1 MTIWLSNIIY
11 NMQIR
16 ENQDN
21 PREIDHNSL
30 VEKKLNALKQQ
41 QEKALRAKLRME
53 KQPVLDEEGNPV
65 FDEEGNQVFSF
76 DESGLEN
83 FGGEENVPAD
93 FVSEEQLKQ
102 MEEEAKEKA
111 DDIINNARSE
121 AERILEESKSE
132 AEAAFSNAQENG
144 RNEGYQAGLIQA
156 QNEINVKRTL
166 MEEELHAELKKINEE
181 RNTMERDI
189 LNVVVDV
196 VENVFKCQFSGKSD
210 IMLNLIN
217 EALSHT
223 DGSKD
228 ILIRVGTENYDAV
241 LEKINELKESIQ
253 DGISLSVTQDSL
265 MDQDK
270 CMIETDD
277 GVIDCSLD
285 TELDNLIRDIRSI
298 AS

>member
-1 MTIWLSNIIY
+1 
-11 NMQIR
+11 MQI
-16 ENQDN
+16 
-21 PREIDHNSL
+21 
-30 VEKKLNALKQQ
+30 
-41 QEKALRAKLRME
+41 E

-65 FDEEGNQVFSF
+65 YDEDGNQVFSPA
-76 DESGLEN
+76 ESELEN

-102 MEEEAKEKA
+102 MEDEAQKKA

-121 AERILEESKSE
+121 AERILEDSKSE
-132 AEAAFSNAQENG
+132 AEAAFSNAQEKG

-156 QNEINVKRTL
+156 QNEINAKRTL
-166 MEEELHAELKKINEE
+166 MEQELQDELDKINEE
-181 RNTMERDI
+181 RNTMEKDV

-196 VENVFKCQFSGKSD
+196 VEKVFKCQFSGKSE

-217 EALSHT
+217 DALNHT

-228 ILIRVGTENYDAV
+228 ILIRVGTDNYDAV
-241 LEKINELKESIQ
+241 LAKVTELKKSIQ
-253 DGISLSVTQDSL
+253 EDVNLSVTQDSL

-270 CMIETDD
+270 CMIETDG

-285 TELDNLIRDIRSI
+285 TELENLIRDIRSI
-298 AS
+298 SS